1 MKVELKKACLSD
13 ISIIRQLSETIWK
26 KHYTSII
33 SMEQIEYMLAKMYS
47 VEQLSAEI
55 NSSSYSYYLVVVDG
69 KFSGF
74 MAISIDTPLN
84 YLLHK
89 FYILQE
95 QQFKGLGEKV
105 FHLVFDHLRF
115 NSIQLFVNRQNF
127 KSINFYFKMGFR
139 INDVVD
145 NHIGDGYYMNDFIM
159 VMKAI

>member
-1 MKVELKKACLSD
+1 MKVELKKASLSD

-47 VEQLSAEI
+47 VEQLSTEI
-55 NSSSYSYYLVVVDG
+55 SSPAFSYYLVVVDG
-69 KFSGF
+69 IVSGY
-74 MAISIDTPLN
+74 ISVSKDNALN
-84 YLLHK
+84 YFLNK

-105 FHLVFDHLRF
+105 FQLVFDNLRYS
-115 NSIQLFVNRQNF
+115 SIQLFVNRQNF
-127 KSINFYFKMGFR
+127 KSVNFYFKMGFR
-139 INDVVD
+139 IQDVVD

-159 VMKAI
+159 LKKAD